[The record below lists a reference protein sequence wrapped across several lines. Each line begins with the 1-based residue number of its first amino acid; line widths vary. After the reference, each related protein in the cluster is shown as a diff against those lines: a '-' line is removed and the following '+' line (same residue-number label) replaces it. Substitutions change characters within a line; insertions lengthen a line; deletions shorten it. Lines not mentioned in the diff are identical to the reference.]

1 MLFEILHLVQHG
13 TDGLHEASLQNA
25 VVCLIGI
32 NGIVAA
38 SGYLFFPKP
47 VAASI
52 GWAEGG
58 PFQWEVGTANLGI
71 GVAGVISGAFDR
83 D

>member
-1 MLFEILHLVQHG
+1 M
-13 TDGLHEASLQNA
+13 
-25 VVCLIGI
+25 CLIGI

-38 SGYLFFPKP
+38 SGHLFFPKP

-58 PFQWEVGTANLGI
+58 PFQWEVGMANLGL
-71 GVAGVISGAFDR
+71 GVAGMISPARCAMSGV
-83 D
+83 